1 MKRAQESTGPEMT
14 MRIIAGVL
22 SLAVLMWVEAA
33 TAQKSTYLLSVSR
46 HRDAPPLSDGE
57 VKRILADASRML
69 QKNPRHNDDDDVVCN
84 VTFTLKGSVG
94 TFASPDTPVVDSDN
108 ITAVHRVDSNVAGVD
123 FRVKVVKQINF
134 CRPDLPAQPFVGCS
148 FSEPD
153 FRSMILV
160 HPKLHTDPQGRILRN
175 YPDHLL
181 WAHEFGHLTGL
192 GHRDD
197 DPLALMTRCPLNMQF
212 FNVSD
217 AGVRVNSQE
226 CRRLLAGPGVR
237 PPDPVGGTPACRS
250 PR

>member
-1 MKRAQESTGPEMT
+1 
-14 MRIIAGVL
+14 
-22 SLAVLMWVEAA
+22 MWVDAA
-33 TAQKSTYLLSVSR
+33 GAQQTYSLSVSR
-46 HRDAPPLSDGE
+46 HRAVPPLSDGD

-69 QKNPRHNDDDDVVCN
+69 KKDSRRNDDVDVACN

-94 TFASPDTPVVDSDN
+94 TFASPDTPVVDRDN
-108 ITAVHRVDSNVAGVD
+108 IDAVHRVDANVAGVD
-123 FRVKVVKQINF
+123 FRVKIVKEINF

-160 HPKLHTDPQGRILRN
+160 HPKLHKDAQGRPLSR

-197 DPLALMTRCPLNMQF
+197 DQLALMTRCPLNTQF

-217 AGVRVNSQE
+217 ARVRVNSQE

-237 PPDPVGGTPACRS
+237 PPDPVGGNPTCRS